1 LTLPPIIKDM
11 RRFWKW
17 TLPWIGT
24 LILLACV
31 FGTNHT
37 TQAQTPGVSTE
48 LDLDL
53 RVRIAAVGASGS
65 KLHTSALRLGAEL
78 GQGWS
83 AQVYGTH
90 RYGAFA
96 LQKALVEKELGDN
109 AGRVGAGI
117 VRLPFGIYDPRET
130 YASGLIDYPMPRGD
144 YYWHSVDWGAPGVTW
159 SGGLPR
165 LQIEAAGL
173 EGRGTGIWDNQT
185 HVRGAA
191 VRAQTYIG
199 NAILGVSRWDG
210 ALQDVPTLSDRLPVH
225 MTGLDLRYTKTQL
238 LVRGEYLFGTLA
250 GDHERGW
257 YLDMYYR
264 LPQHQHWSLVARL
277 ERLKPGDDYPESR
290 QITLG
295 VRYVA
300 TREWTLAANWR
311 HNNGLQ
317 YSPNWNPGATKGGDV
332 YLQAYHH
339 VNL

>member
-1 LTLPPIIKDM
+1 MI
-11 RRFWKW
+11 RFWKSKYPR
-17 TLPWIGT
+17 LGT
-24 LILLACV
+24 ALLLAWLL
-31 FGTNHT
+31 GAGLAA
-37 TQAQTPGVSTE
+37 QAQAPSVNTE

-53 RVRIAAVGASGS
+53 RFRVAAVGASGS
-65 KLHTSALRLGAEL
+65 KLHTLALRTETNL

-83 AQVYGTH
+83 FQFYGTH
-90 RYGAFA
+90 RYGPYAV
-96 LQKALVEKELGDN
+96 QKASVEKELGGDG
-109 AGRVGAGI
+109 GRVQAGLI
-117 VRLPFGIYDPRET
+117 RLPFGIYDQRET

-165 LQIEAAGL
+165 LQIEAAAM

-191 VRAQTYIG
+191 VRAQTYFG
-199 NAILGVSRWDG
+199 DAIIGVSRWDG
-210 ALQDVPTLSDRLPVH
+210 ALQDVPTLAERLPVH

-257 YLDMYYR
+257 YLDTYYR
-264 LPQHQHWSLVARL
+264 LPQHEHWSLVARL

-300 TREWTLAANWR
+300 SREWTLAANWR

-317 YSPNWNPGATKGGDV
+317 YSPNWNPGATKGGDI

-339 VNL
+339 VNW

>member
-1 LTLPPIIKDM
+1 MK
-11 RRFWKW
+11 RFWRRKQSW
-17 TLPWIGT
+17 LGHGF
-24 LILLACV
+24 LLA
-31 FGTNHT
+31 FLLGTSLAG
-37 TQAQTPGVSTE
+37 QAQIPGVSTE

-53 RVRIAAVGASGS
+53 RARIAASGASGS
-65 KLHTSALRLGAEL
+65 KLHTSALLIGTEL
-78 GQGWS
+78 GQGWH

-96 LQKALVEKELGDN
+96 LQKALVEKEFGGT
-109 AGRVGAGI
+109 AGRVQAGL

-173 EGRGTGIWDNQT
+173 DGRGTGIWDNQT

-191 VRAQTYIG
+191 VRAQTYFG
-199 NAILGVSRWDG
+199 DAILGLSRWDG
-210 ALQDVPTLSDRLPVH
+210 ALQDVPTSPDRLPVH

-250 GDHERGW
+250 GAHEQGW
-257 YLDMYYR
+257 YLDIYYR
-264 LPQHQHWSLVARL
+264 LPQQQHWSLVARV
-277 ERLKPGDDYPESR
+277 ERLKPGDKYPESR

-295 VRYVA
+295 ARYIA
-300 TREWTLAANWR
+300 SREWTLAANWR

-317 YSPNWNPGATKGGDV
+317 YSPSWNPGATKGGDV

-339 VNL
+339 VNW